1 MKFDVDKYLN
11 LYLSEAKE
19 HLEKASKILE
29 KTDEPFSEEKINNL
43 FREAH
48 SLKGMSA
55 AMGYNHISDLAH
67 QMENLIDK
75 LRKGEI
81 QFSKD
86 IVSNLLEYNDKLW
99 KYVLEIEN
107 KKGKVEDTTSKSEEN
122 GRYKIDVI
130 FKEGVPSLNARAFLI
145 YKNIESFGNI
155 ISSEPNIQEIK
166 RGNLKDR
173 ILLILEPIKPLGYLK
188 EYLKRVA
195 EIKSYSI
202 EKIGEQ
208 ENDVDKKEGKEQKE
222 TLLED
227 KTQLPK
233 SVKVDIDFLDYF
245 LNISGELLTIES
257 RIRELTKELDN
268 IEIPN
273 AINQMEILLK
283 DIQEKIMR
291 LRLTPLEVIFSRVPM
306 WGRDLSRKLNKK
318 VSFKIEG
325 ENIELDRSI
334 VESLSDPLLHII
346 RNSID
351 HGIESPEER
360 KAKGK
365 DEEGKIL
372 ISAVKERDRI
382 KISIIDDGR
391 GIDANK
397 VLESAKK
404 SGKFS
409 QEYLNSLKSTK
420 DILYLVSVPGIS
432 TKTEVSE
439 ISGRGVGLDV
449 VKAVVES
456 FGGTFEI
463 DSSYGKGTE
472 LSLYLPTSISIV
484 NIMFFKVGGFVFGT
498 PVDKII
504 RVAEIKSSEINSLDD
519 SGYNVLID
527 YEYLPVYFL
536 IEKLN
541 INNMNLIGDKLSII
555 IISIKGTK
563 SAVVVDEFL
572 GHKEV
577 YLRPLKPPLSFIPG
591 FYSSTILGDGMP
603 VLILDIQAFY

>member
-1 MKFDVDKYLN
+1 MNFNLDKYLN
-11 LYLSEAKE
+11 LYLNEAKE

-29 KTDEPFSEEKINNL
+29 NTDEPFTEEKINNL

-67 QMENLIDK
+67 QMENLIDR
-75 LRKGEI
+75 LRKGELT
-81 QFSKD
+81 FSKELL
-86 IVSNLLEYNDKLW
+86 SNLLDYNDRLW

-107 KKGKVEDTTSKSEEN
+107 KRGKVEYSNKSSEIGGQYRIN
-122 GRYKIDVI
+122 IF
-130 FKEGVPSLNARAFLI
+130 FKEGVPSINARAFLI
-145 YKNIESFGNI
+145 YKNIESFGTI
-155 ISSEPNIQEIK
+155 ISSDPSLQDIK
-166 RGNLKDR
+166 KGNLKNNM
-173 ILLILEPIKPLGYLK
+173 LLLLEPTKPLDYLN
-188 EYLKRVA
+188 EYLKRVV
-195 EIKSYSI
+195 EIKSFNV
-202 EKIGEQ
+202 EKVEDPKKGE
-208 ENDVDKKEGKEQKE
+208 KKEVIEQKE
-222 TLLED
+222 EFTED
-227 KTQLPK
+227 KSQLPK
-233 SVKVDIDFLDYF
+233 FVKVNLDFLDYF

-257 RIRELTKELDN
+257 RIREVTKDLDN

-283 DIQEKIMR
+283 DVQEKVMR
-291 LRLTPLEVIFSRVPM
+291 LRLTPLDVIFSRVPM
-306 WGRDLSRKLNKK
+306 WGRDLSKKLNKK

-334 VESLSDPLLHII
+334 VESLTEPLLHII

-351 HGIESPEER
+351 HGIESPDER
-360 KAKGK
+360 RAKGK

-372 ISAVKERDRI
+372 ISASKDRDRI
-382 KISIIDDGR
+382 KVSIIDDGR
-391 GIDANK
+391 GIDPDI
-397 VLESAKK
+397 VLESARK

-409 QEYLNSLKSTK
+409 QEYLNSLKSRK
-420 DILYLVSVPGIS
+420 DILYLVSIPGIS
-432 TKTEVSE
+432 TKKEVTE

-472 LSLYLPTSISIV
+472 ISLYLPTSVSIV
-484 NIMFFKVGGFVFGT
+484 NVMFFKIGSFLFGT

-504 RVAEIKSSEINSLDD
+504 RVAEINKNEINSLSD
-519 SGYNVLID
+519 SVYNVLLD
-527 YEYLPVYFL
+527 YEYLPLYFL
-536 IEKLN
+536 SEKLN
-541 INNMNLIGDKLSII
+541 IKNDSLLSDKFSTI

-577 YLRPLKPPLSFIPG
+577 YLRPLNPPLSFVPG
-591 FYSSTILGDGMP
+591 FYSSTILGDGRP
-603 VLILDIQAFY
+603 LLILDIQAFY

>member
-1 MKFDVDKYLN
+1 MNFNLDKYLN
-11 LYLSEAKE
+11 LYLNEAKE

-29 KTDEPFSEEKINNL
+29 NTDEPFTEEKINNL

-67 QMENLIDK
+67 QMENLMDR
-75 LRKGEI
+75 LRKGELT
-81 QFSKD
+81 FSKELL
-86 IVSNLLEYNDKLW
+86 SNLLDYNDRLW

-107 KKGKVEDTTSKSEEN
+107 KRGKVEYSNKSSEIGGQYRIN
-122 GRYKIDVI
+122 IF
-130 FKEGVPSLNARAFLI
+130 FKEGVPSINARAFLI
-145 YKNIESFGNI
+145 YKNIESFGTI
-155 ISSEPNIQEIK
+155 ISSDPSLQDIK
-166 RGNLKDR
+166 KGNLKNNM
-173 ILLILEPIKPLGYLK
+173 LLLLEPTKPLDYLN
-188 EYLKRVA
+188 EYLKRVV
-195 EIKSYSI
+195 EIKSFNV
-202 EKIGEQ
+202 EKVEDPKKGE
-208 ENDVDKKEGKEQKE
+208 KKEVIEQKE
-222 TLLED
+222 EFTED
-227 KTQLPK
+227 KSQLPK
-233 SVKVDIDFLDYF
+233 FVKVNLDFLDYF

-257 RIRELTKELDN
+257 RIREVTKDLDN

-283 DIQEKIMR
+283 DVQEKVMR
-291 LRLTPLEVIFSRVPM
+291 LRLTPLDVIFSRVPM
-306 WGRDLSRKLNKK
+306 WGRDLSKKLNKK

-334 VESLSDPLLHII
+334 VESLTEPLLHII

-351 HGIESPEER
+351 HGIESPDER
-360 KAKGK
+360 RTKGK

-372 ISAVKERDRI
+372 ISASKERDRI
-382 KISIIDDGR
+382 KVSIIDDGR
-391 GIDANK
+391 GIDPDI
-397 VLESAKK
+397 VLESARK

-409 QEYLNSLKSTK
+409 QEYLNSLKSRK
-420 DILYLVSVPGIS
+420 DILYLVSIPGIS
-432 TKTEVSE
+432 TKKEVTE

-472 LSLYLPTSISIV
+472 ISLYLPTSVSIV
-484 NIMFFKVGGFVFGT
+484 NVMFFKIGSFLFGT

-504 RVAEIKSSEINSLDD
+504 RVAEINKNEINSLGV
-519 SGYNVLID
+519 SVYNVLLD
-527 YEYLPVYFL
+527 YEYLPLYFL
-536 IEKLN
+536 SEKLN
-541 INNMNLIGDKLSII
+541 IKNDSLISDKFSTI

-577 YLRPLKPPLSFIPG
+577 YLRPLNPPLSFVPG
-591 FYSSTILGDGMP
+591 FYSSTILGDGRP
-603 VLILDIQAFY
+603 LLILDIQAFY

>member
-1 MKFDVDKYLN
+1 MNFNLDKYLN
-11 LYLSEAKE
+11 LYLNEAKE

-29 KTDEPFSEEKINNL
+29 NTDEPFTEEKINSL

-67 QMENLIDK
+67 QMENLIDR
-75 LRKGEI
+75 LRKGELT
-81 QFSKD
+81 FSKELL
-86 IVSNLLEYNDKLW
+86 SNLLDYNDRLW

-107 KKGKVEDTTSKSEEN
+107 KRGKVEYSNKSSEIGGQYRIN
-122 GRYKIDVI
+122 IF
-130 FKEGVPSLNARAFLI
+130 FKEGVPSINARAFLI
-145 YKNIESFGNI
+145 YKNIESFGTI
-155 ISSEPNIQEIK
+155 ISSDPSLQDIK
-166 RGNLKDR
+166 KGNLKNNM
-173 ILLILEPIKPLGYLK
+173 LLLLEPTKPLDYLN
-188 EYLKRVA
+188 EYLKRVV
-195 EIKSYSI
+195 EIKSFNV
-202 EKIGEQ
+202 EKVEDPKKGE
-208 ENDVDKKEGKEQKE
+208 KKEVIEQKE
-222 TLLED
+222 EFTED
-227 KTQLPK
+227 KSQLPK
-233 SVKVDIDFLDYF
+233 FVKVNLDFLDYF

-257 RIRELTKELDN
+257 RIREVTKDLDN

-283 DIQEKIMR
+283 DVQEKVMR
-291 LRLTPLEVIFSRVPM
+291 LRLTPLDVIFSRVPM
-306 WGRDLSRKLNKK
+306 WGRDLSKKLNKK

-334 VESLSDPLLHII
+334 VESLTEPLLHII

-351 HGIESPEER
+351 HGIESPDER
-360 KAKGK
+360 RAKGK

-372 ISAVKERDRI
+372 ISASKDRDRI
-382 KISIIDDGR
+382 KVSIIDDGR
-391 GIDANK
+391 GIDPDI
-397 VLESAKK
+397 VLESARK

-409 QEYLNSLKSTK
+409 QEYLNSLKSRK
-420 DILYLVSVPGIS
+420 DILYLVSIPGIS
-432 TKTEVSE
+432 TKKEVTE

-472 LSLYLPTSISIV
+472 ISLYLPTSVSIV
-484 NIMFFKVGGFVFGT
+484 NVMFFKIGSFLFGT

-504 RVAEIKSSEINSLDD
+504 RVAEINKNEINSLSD
-519 SGYNVLID
+519 SVYNVLLD
-527 YEYLPVYFL
+527 YEYLPLYFL
-536 IEKLN
+536 SEKLN
-541 INNMNLIGDKLSII
+541 IKNDSLLSDKFSTI

-577 YLRPLKPPLSFIPG
+577 YLRPLNPPLSFVPG
-591 FYSSTILGDGMP
+591 FYSSTILGDGRP
-603 VLILDIQAFY
+603 LLILDIQAFY

>member
-1 MKFDVDKYLN
+1 MNFNLDKYLN
-11 LYLSEAKE
+11 LYLNEAKE

-29 KTDEPFSEEKINNL
+29 NTDEPFTEEKINNL

-67 QMENLIDK
+67 QMENLIDR
-75 LRKGEI
+75 LRKGELT
-81 QFSKD
+81 FSKELL
-86 IVSNLLEYNDKLW
+86 SNLLDYNDRLW

-107 KKGKVEDTTSKSEEN
+107 KRGKVEYSNKSSEIGGQYRIN
-122 GRYKIDVI
+122 IF
-130 FKEGVPSLNARAFLI
+130 FKEGVPSINARAFLI
-145 YKNIESFGNI
+145 YKNIESFGTI
-155 ISSEPNIQEIK
+155 ISSDPSLQDIK
-166 RGNLKDR
+166 KGNLKNNM
-173 ILLILEPIKPLGYLK
+173 LLLLEPTKPLDYLN
-188 EYLKRVA
+188 EYLKRVV
-195 EIKSYSI
+195 EIKSFNV
-202 EKIGEQ
+202 EKVEDPKKGE
-208 ENDVDKKEGKEQKE
+208 KKEVIEQKE
-222 TLLED
+222 EFTED
-227 KTQLPK
+227 KSQLPK
-233 SVKVDIDFLDYF
+233 FVKVNLDFLDYF

-257 RIRELTKELDN
+257 RIREVTKDLDN

-283 DIQEKIMR
+283 DVQEKVMR
-291 LRLTPLEVIFSRVPM
+291 LRLTPLDVIFSRVPM
-306 WGRDLSRKLNKK
+306 WGRDLSKKLNKK

-334 VESLSDPLLHII
+334 VESLTEPLLHII

-351 HGIESPEER
+351 HGIESPDER
-360 KAKGK
+360 RAKGK

-372 ISAVKERDRI
+372 ISASKERDRI
-382 KISIIDDGR
+382 KVSIIDDGR
-391 GIDANK
+391 GIDPDI
-397 VLESAKK
+397 VLESARK

-409 QEYLNSLKSTK
+409 QEYLNSLKSRK
-420 DILYLVSVPGIS
+420 DILYLVSIPGIS
-432 TKTEVSE
+432 TKKEVTE

-472 LSLYLPTSISIV
+472 ISLYLPTSVSIV
-484 NIMFFKVGGFVFGT
+484 NVMFFKIGSFLFGT

-504 RVAEIKSSEINSLDD
+504 RVAEINKNEINSLSD
-519 SGYNVLID
+519 SVYNVLLD
-527 YEYLPVYFL
+527 YEYLPLYFL
-536 IEKLN
+536 SEKLN
-541 INNMNLIGDKLSII
+541 IKNDSLLSDKFSTI

-577 YLRPLKPPLSFIPG
+577 YLRPLNPPLSFVPG
-591 FYSSTILGDGMP
+591 FYSSTILGDGRP
-603 VLILDIQAFY
+603 LLILDIQAFY